1 METLLTFGV
10 GVDTSAA
17 EAGLAS
23 LGGSA
28 EGVAAGLEDR
38 LASASDGMKDLGKQ
52 SSQAS
57 RGIQG
62 LASVV
67 SLVDPRLGQV
77 VRSVGTLA
85 RGLSVLR
92 LGLGPAAAAVTVVT
106 GALYLYQKEQQRAK
120 DEMEAAEARADRF
133 AEALQ
138 GVATAARSIEDQI
151 RLVNGEV
158 DQFGLAAEQQS
169 SAVRSASDSLVQSY
183 DEQIK
188 ASKERIS
195 SLREEVRSGKNVSA
209 ELRAERKNL
218 SELTGARSM
227 EIDRAQRQI
236 DTIELMADFYRENR
250 AAAEAE
256 AEASRQAAEQ
266 ARRNAEARRQQ
277 AEALAEVERQQRQL
291 ASMVSEVAAL
301 EKAAA
306 NSLLSDEERIISSMN
321 DRLARLQEIAQ
332 TTQGY
337 VDTERAE
344 NAIRMQAAQQLTE
357 LDQQR
362 HEAKM
367 AQIAREKDAQRQ
379 ATQDQ
384 IRMATDLAGTTSQFI
399 AMGFK
404 DKQAAQVAEGTSA
417 AILAG
422 INTIA
427 SNPTPLGIAQ
437 AGLNVALAMAQ
448 VAKMR
453 SVQPSFHRGGF
464 GDEFTANMRRG
475 EAVLSTQGRQM
486 MGDEAIR
493 RANRGQAPQEGG
505 GVIEVRQF
513 YRHRPFDEFARDN
526 LERGGPV
533 TSAINGSRQGRSYH
547 RSNRNG
553 A

>member
-1 METLLTFGV
+1 MDELLTFGV

-38 LASASDGMKDLGKQ
+38 LSSASDGMKDLGKQ
-52 SSQAS
+52 SSAAS

-384 IRMATDLAGTTSQFI
+384 IRMATDLAGTTSQLI

-464 GDEFTANMRRG
+464 GDEFTATMRRG
-475 EAVLSTQGRQM
+475 EAVLSPQGRQM
-486 MGDEAIR
+486 MGDDAIR

>member
-1 METLLTFGV
+1 MDELLTFGV

-38 LASASDGMKDLGKQ
+38 LSSASDGMKDLGKQ
-52 SSQAS
+52 SSAAS

-291 ASMVSEVAAL
+291 ASMISEVAAL

-384 IRMATDLAGTTSQFI
+384 IRVATDLAGTTSQLI

-427 SNPTPLGIAQ
+427 NNPTPLGIAQ

-493 RANRGQAPQEGG
+493 RANRGQRPEGG
-505 GVIEVRQF
+505 QVIEVRQF
-513 YRHRPFDEFARDN
+513 YRHRPYDDFARDN
-526 LERGGPV
+526 LQRGGPLR
-533 TSAINGSRQGRSYH
+533 TAINDSRSDRSYH